1 MNTVLA
7 YHLALFL
14 HILGAFGLI
23 AAITLEAIGLRGLR
37 QATRREEALVWLGI
51 SRNLVMRLAPAS
63 LALILVTGLYMMAT
77 AWGWQGW
84 ILSGLTGLVLLAVV
98 GALGTGMRMARIG
111 PAIGQAPAGSVS
123 DGLRRTLRDPIL
135 LASLGTRLAI
145 VLGVAFVMT
154 VKPSG
159 VVALVVV
166 LLAATVG
173 LLVSQVSIRRS
184 SNELRH
190 QTG

>member
-7 YHLALFL
+7 YHLALFI

-84 ILSGLTGLVLLAVV
+84 ILAGLTGLVLLAVV
-98 GALGTGMRMARIG
+98 GALGTGKRMARIG
-111 PAIGQAPAGSVS
+111 PAIGQAPAGAVS

>member
-1 MNTVLA
+1 MDTVLA
-7 YHLALFL
+7 HHLALFV

-37 QATRREEALVWLGI
+37 QATRREDALVWLGI
-51 SRNLVMRLAPAS
+51 SRDLVMRLAPTS
-63 LALILVTGLYMMAT
+63 LGLILVSGLYMMAT
-77 AWGWQGW
+77 AWGWKGW
-84 ILSGLTGLVLLAVV
+84 ILAGLAGLVLLAVV

-111 PAIGQAPAGSVS
+111 PVIGQAPPGPLA
-123 DGLRRTLRDPIL
+123 DELRHPLRDPVL

-159 VVALVVV
+159 AIGAVVV
-166 LLAATVG
+166 LLAAVSG
-173 LLVSQVSIRRS
+173 LLVSQVSARRS

-190 QTG
+190 QAG